1 MVFGDA
7 IFHEI
12 EGLQALRVQS
22 EAQADDQGALPAEA
36 DPCKAAFSSPRGRVA
51 CARNSPSTQAM
62 SQLLY
67 MEVCRRFQQL
77 CVQLMDGKATLRIG
91 RTWSNSDA
99 ECWSAWGT
107 IASIMYV
114 GLQPHKILKNLVLV
128 YSKVYHHMQVPYDCR
143 GAWLSVQV
151 VLAQVTFALQ
161 ELHNAQ
167 NHRHA
172 CRQFCG
178 SAL

>member
-36 DPCKAAFSSPRGRVA
+36 DPSKAAFSSPRGRVA

-67 MEVCRRFQQL
+67 MEVCRRFQE
-77 CVQLMDGKATLRIG
+77 LR
-91 RTWSNSDA
+91 SNSWTGRHLFGSDA
-99 ECWSAWGT
+99 PGQTVMQSA
-107 IASIMYV
+107 
-114 GLQPHKILKNLVLV
+114 GLH
-128 YSKVYHHMQVPYDCR
+128 
-143 GAWLSVQV
+143 GAP
-151 VLAQVTFALQ
+151 
-161 ELHNAQ
+161 
-167 NHRHA
+167 
-172 CRQFCG
+172 
-178 SAL
+178 